1 MNELRLR
8 PEALVWREIEDELV
22 AVDMTSSR
30 YLSANAAGNLL
41 WQMLAGGTTHAQLVD
56 CLVRNFGISADQA
69 AGDVDAFVRDLEAR
83 ELLNK

>member
-1 MNELRLR
+1 
-8 PEALVWREIEDELV
+8 
-22 AVDMTSSR
+22 
-30 YLSANAAGNLL
+30 
-41 WQMLAGGTTHAQLVD
+41 MLAGGTTHAQLVD